1 MINRLNIN
9 RMKKLFLC
17 LAILVLAFNNGF
29 SQGVGDFVIDNVIY
43 KVISFDDMT
52 VQALGL
58 ENAQTIVTIP
68 STIEYGNRTFRVTGL
83 DFQNNNDDIEVLN
96 LSEGLEQ
103 LNLPNSK
110 IHQLNL
116 PSSMT
121 LIETIKSINGFDE
134 LIIPGNVITVKKCSL
149 PFIKYLRFED
159 GENEL
164 QVYDS
169 WSSAFSYVAIDSL
182 YFGRTWSIDYSNG
195 EYYFHESHIKS
206 IVIGNN
212 VKRIPYFNDMD
223 IEQIVLPSS
232 IELLLENSFK
242 NCNRL
247 SSIVV
252 EDRVDYL
259 NAWNSINDWLFYND
273 NNVKEVYLGRDC
285 KRLRLDL
292 FQLNRLTLGPSVSQL
307 FDSFYNHNYNNPI
320 DVYGDSSFVKVCN
333 VNPPVINSYFTN
345 RTYIETPLYVPRGT
359 IEQYQQADIWKNFFN
374 IFEFDWDNP
383 ICSISLSAND
393 YNRGTVNGQG
403 IYSVG
408 ENVTVEAIPIGDYV
422 FANWT
427 ENDSVVST
435 DASYSFVT
443 TGNRNL
449 VANFVYKY
457 CPVQVFPHTCNEGVL
472 YGEGQHFY
480 GDTVTISAIP
490 NDGYIFLCWLNYE
503 NPNYFEDTVSFD
515 NPYTFV
521 VTKSMRFYAVFSEVP
536 DGFYSVSVLT
546 EPSSAGIIEGEGI
559 YLQNSEVTIK
569 AIPNSEYSFINWTEE
584 DAIVSSNSEYH
595 FIIQENRNL
604 VAHFSGLGISDIA
617 LGIAVYPNPTKGL
630 IKIEEKEVERI
641 EVYNAI
647 GQLIKK
653 TKDNVLDLS
662 DQEAGT
668 YIIKVIT
675 PLGTITKQIIKK

>member
-1 MINRLNIN
+1 MIKRLTPNI
-9 RMKKLFLC
+9 MKRISILVTIFV
-17 LAILVLAFNNGF
+17 LAISNGF
-29 SQGVGDFVIDNVIY
+29 SQELGDFVIDNIIY
-43 KVISFDDMT
+43 KVISFEDMT
-52 VQALGL
+52 VKALGL
-58 ENAQTIVTIP
+58 ENAQTTATIP
-68 STIEYGNRTFRVTGL
+68 STIEYGNRTFSVTTL
-83 DFQNNNDDIEVLN
+83 DFQNNNENIEVLE
-96 LSEGLEQ
+96 LSEGLECI
-103 LNLPNSK
+103 NLPNSK
-110 IHQLNL
+110 IHQLSL
-116 PSSMT
+116 PSSLT
-121 LIETIKSINGFDE
+121 LIETIKSINGFSE
-134 LIIPGNVITVKKCSL
+134 LSIPGGVTTVKKCSL
-149 PFIKYLRFED
+149 PFIKHLRFED
-159 GENEL
+159 GESEL

-169 WSSAFSYVAIDSL
+169 WSSAFSYVEIDSL

-195 EYYFHESHIKS
+195 EHYFYECHIKS
-206 IVIGNN
+206 IVIGNG
-212 VKRIPYFNDMD
+212 VKRIPYFNNMD
-223 IEQIVLPSS
+223 IEKIVLPSS
-232 IELLLENSFK
+232 LNLLLEGSFK
-242 NCNRL
+242 DCTRL
-247 SSIVV
+247 NSIVI

-259 NAWNSINDWLFYND
+259 DAWNSINDWLFYND
-273 NNVKEVYLGRDC
+273 NNVKDVYLGRDC

-292 FQLNRLTLGPSVSQL
+292 FQLNRLTIGPSVSQL

-333 VNPPVINSYFTN
+333 INPPIINSYFTN

-359 IEQYQQADIWKNFFN
+359 IEQYRQADIWKNFFN
-374 IFEFDWDNP
+374 IYEFDWDNP
-383 ICSISLSAND
+383 ICSISVSAND

-403 IYSVG
+403 IYNVG
-408 ENVTVEAIPIGDYV
+408 EEVTVEAIPIGDYV
-422 FANWT
+422 FASWT

-457 CPVQVFPHTCNEGVL
+457 CPVQVFPHSCNEGVL
-472 YGEGQHFY
+472 FGEGQHFY

-490 NDGYIFLCWLNYE
+490 NDGYVFLCWLNYE
-503 NPNYFEDTVSFD
+503 NPTYFEDTVSFE

-546 EPSSAGIIEGEGI
+546 EPNFAGFIEGEGI
-559 YLQNSEVTIK
+559 YPQNSEVTIK

-584 DAIVSSNSEYH
+584 DTIVSFNSEYH

-617 LGIAVYPNPTKGL
+617 LGVAVYPNPTNGL

-641 EVYNAI
+641 EVYNI
-647 GQLIKK
+647 VGQLIKK
-653 TKDNVLDLS
+653 TKENVLDIS

-675 PLGTITKQIIKK
+675 PSGTITKRIIKK